1 MRSLVLA
8 DPGAARRVRVRRY
21 EARHVSIGLWLPLTA
36 LVVLLGPF
44 ALIAA
49 PLGWLWRDTRR
60 RRPVRA
66 VWAMGRVLLALSGT
80 RIEVDAPRARIRLHI
95 V

>member
-1 MRSLVLA
+1 
-8 DPGAARRVRVRRY
+8 
-21 EARHVSIGLWLPLTA
+21 
-36 LVVLLGPF
+36 VVLLGPF